1 MKITYKIIY
10 MLNKFAYSKEKEG
23 KYMFCEKCGTQLP
36 DTAKFCTNCG
46 TNITGNIKN
55 PEQNIED
62 TNIQLLVKP
71 TFSFGYIVL
80 PSLIAY
86 SILTI
91 ICALIFSTIS
101 PTVGGVITLIVFL
114 TLALTLG
121 IKAAFNKKQYAS
133 CSYNFYKTKVVY
145 KDSFLNVSEKEV
157 KYKYIREVTMQK
169 TFIQRLF
176 NLGNIILFTN
186 AETGYDN
193 GIHIM
198 NVKDSDN
205 IYRQIKEIINI

>member
-1 MKITYKIIY
+1 

-55 PEQNIED
+55 QEQNIED

-71 TFSFGYIVL
+71 TFSFGYMVL
-80 PSLIAY
+80 PSLISY

-121 IKAAFNKKQYAS
+121 IKTAFNKRKYAN
-133 CSYNFYKTKVVY
+133 CSYSFYKTKVIY
-145 KDSFLNVSEKEV
+145 KDNFFGVSEKEI
-157 KYKYIREVTMQK
+157 KYKYIREITMNQ
-169 TFIQRLF
+169 TFMQRYSG
-176 NLGNIILFTN
+176 LGDIILFTN
-186 AETGYDN
+186 AETGHGN
-193 GIHIM
+193 GIYIM
-198 NVKDSDN
+198 NVEDVDN
-205 IYRQIKEIINI
+205 VYKQIKEIINV